1 MNFKKHILGLFMI
14 LILIVL
20 IPVGVFALGGLY
32 ITPLT
37 ENLDGAPGSKIT
49 FNTSITNQS
58 NVQLTANIVFRDFYI
73 DSNGN
78 YSMTTFASY
87 THSCAPWITTPST
100 SPIIGAG
107 QSIQVPFTITIP
119 SNVSGEY
126 FATILINNTAPN
138 QTGSIIVGV
147 NTAIIVSVKI
157 DNMPMTYQ
165 AQFKGVKLYSTTSN
179 NLPAN
184 FPTGLKGSGIPYALE
199 MDYTNTGNSVIGLD
213 GQFRLVSDTLHQIVY
228 ATSLA
233 RQDTLAFPGITRT
246 IWVPINRLVPNG
258 DYRVLLSA
266 NLGNGI
272 MTSQSFSMNVTGEK
286 VSPFPFLSTDKV
298 IINIPFQVP
307 NAFLNANFNIQSLDY
322 RISDVKFEL
331 VGMTQ
336 SYQGP
341 VVEAPLNQSLF
352 GNLKVYP
359 NPLVIYPYSS
369 RNVVIAGKGPATAP
383 ASGEYYALLKLS
395 ESVSGGESTTTEIP
409 IILSVGKLT
418 KSIALSDFKVTPDGS
433 NVDIALNVQN
443 TGNSMTYYAGEI
455 FITDAQDHAINPTPA
470 ILSIGVLYAGA
481 TVHRTMTLPFKVQK
495 GYTVRIVMYYFN
507 DQTFKNTATVS
518 TQQKI
523 N

>member
-1 MNFKKHILGLFMI
+1 MNLKHILGFF
-14 LILIVL
+14 IVL
-20 IPVGVFALGGLY
+20 FFVPFISFAIGGLY
-32 ITPLT
+32 VTPLV
-37 ENLDGAPGSKIT
+37 ENLHGAPGSQIT

-58 NVQLTANIVFRDFYI
+58 NVQLTAVIAFRDFYI

-100 SPIIGAG
+100 APVISAG
-107 QSIQVPFTITIP
+107 QTIQVPFTITIP

-138 QTGSIIVGV
+138 QTGNIIVGV
-147 NTAIIVSVKI
+147 NTAVLITLKI

-165 AQFKGVKLYSTTSN
+165 AQFKGVKLYSTTSE
-179 NLPAN
+179 NLPSN
-184 FPTGLKGSGIPYALE
+184 FPSGLKNSGIPYVLE

-233 RQDTLAFPGITRT
+233 RQETLAFPGITRT
-246 IWVPINRLVPNG
+246 IWIPINRIVPNG
-258 DYRVLLSA
+258 DYRILLSA

-272 MTSQSFSMNVTGEK
+272 MTSQSFSMKVTDQK
-286 VSPFPFLSTDKV
+286 ISPFPFLSTDKY

-322 RISDVKFEL
+322 RISNVKFEL
-331 VGMTQ
+331 VGMKQ
-336 SYQGP
+336 SYQGL
-341 VVEAPLNQSLF
+341 VVEAPLDQNLF

-359 NPLVIYPYSS
+359 DPMILYPYSI
-369 RNVVIAGKGPATAP
+369 RNVVIAGKGPSTAP
-383 ASGEYYALLKLS
+383 ASGEYYALLKLN
-395 ESVSGGESTTTEIP
+395 ESVSGGEATTVEIP

-418 KSIALSDFKVTPDGS
+418 KSIALENFKVTPDGS
-433 NVDIALNVQN
+433 NVDISVDVKN

-455 FITDAQDHAINPTPA
+455 FITDATDHAVNSSPA
-470 ILSIGVLYAGA
+470 ILNIGILYSGA
-481 TVHRTMTLPFKVQK
+481 TVYRTMTLPFKVSK
-495 GYTVRIVMYYFN
+495 GYTVRLVMYYFN

-518 TQQKI
+518 VQQKI

>member
-1 MNFKKHILGLFMI
+1 MNFKKIVFGLSI
-14 LILIVL
+14 ILIVL
-20 IPVGVFALGGLY
+20 IPTGIFALGGLY

-37 ENLDGAPGSKIT
+37 ETLDGAPGSKIT
-49 FNTSITNQS
+49 FTTSITNQS
-58 NVQLTANIVFRDFYI
+58 NVQLTALISFRDFYI

-100 SPIIGAG
+100 APIVGAG
-107 QSIQVPFTITIP
+107 QTIQVPFTITIP

-138 QTGSIIVGV
+138 QTGNIIVGV

-165 AQFKGVKLYSTTSN
+165 AQFKGVKLYNTTSD

-184 FPTGLKGSGIPYALE
+184 FPSSFKNNGIPYVLE
-199 MDYTNTGNSVIGLD
+199 LDYTNTGNSVVGLD
-213 GQFRLVSDTLHQIVY
+213 GQLRIVSDTLHQIVD

-272 MTSQSFSMNVTGEK
+272 MTSQSFTMKVTGEK
-286 VSPFPFLSTDKV
+286 VSPFPFLRADRT

-307 NAFLNANFNIQSLDY
+307 NAFLNANFNMQSLDY
-322 RISDVKFEL
+322 RISDVKFEI
-331 VGMTQ
+331 VGMAQ
-336 SYQGP
+336 SIQGP
-341 VVEAPLNQSLF
+341 VVEVPLNENLF

-359 NPLVIYPYSS
+359 NPLTIYPYSS
-369 RNVVIAGKGPATAP
+369 RNVVIAGKGPATTP

-395 ESVSGGESTTTEIP
+395 ESVVGGAATTAEIP
-409 IILSVGKLT
+409 IVLSVGKLT
-418 KSIALSDFKVTPDGS
+418 KSIALSDFTVTPDGS
-433 NVDIALNVQN
+433 NVDIALNVEN

-455 FITDAQDHAINPTPA
+455 FITDAQSRAINSQPA

-481 TVHRTMTLPFKVQK
+481 TVHRSMTLPFKVQK
-495 GYTVRIVMYYFN
+495 GYTVRIVMYYFS

-518 TQQKI
+518 IQEKV